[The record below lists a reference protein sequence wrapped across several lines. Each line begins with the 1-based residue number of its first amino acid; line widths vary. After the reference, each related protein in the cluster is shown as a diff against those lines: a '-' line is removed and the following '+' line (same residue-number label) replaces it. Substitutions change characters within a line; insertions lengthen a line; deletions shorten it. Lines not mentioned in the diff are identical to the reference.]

1 MGRRFEK
8 TLYQILTVAPGLSC
22 NIRLGAN
29 LFPKRLI
36 LISLLPSLKALNSVH
51 TFLYIL

>member
-1 MGRRFEK
+1 MGRRFDRVFS
-8 TLYQILTVAPGLSC
+8 QILTVVPGLSC

-29 LFPKRLI
+29 LFLKRCI
-36 LISLLPSLKALNSVH
+36 LISFLPSFKALKSVH